1 MSPKTFYARKLNVA
15 LGGKRDREGVAKDFS
30 SQEILEDA
38 GRPRQPSHKCSC
50 KGEIEGN
57 LTTNEIKGAKMLDFK
72 AEHRAW
78 CRWKED

>member
-1 MSPKTFYARKLNVA
+1 MAPKTFYARKLNVT

-38 GRPRQPSHKCSC
+38 GGPRQPSHKCSC
-50 KGEIEGN
+50 KGETEGN

-72 AEHRAW
+72 AERRVW
-78 CRWKED
+78 CRGKD